1 MRNNEIASVHSV
13 YSLQSI
19 KKQIQSWTPQT
30 MPSLAI
36 LALQDS
42 SSTEV
47 TGTLVSVDPAPA
59 QVFVNTQLM
68 LRTQLLSPPASLHI
82 NCLEVSSE
90 SSNLQKQYR
99 PNFQAGMFKYISLYT
114 QKMLLK
120 QMLSSG
126 NGWDLLCKG
135 ALCELFPA
143 SLALILT
150 SHITKGCGLL
160 LSLVTTEPW
169 KLFCLKN
176 PLKSAKDVK
185 RS

>member
-1 MRNNEIASVHSV
+1 
-13 YSLQSI
+13 
-19 KKQIQSWTPQT
+19 
-30 MPSLAI
+30 MPSLGI

-59 QVFVNTQLM
+59 QVFVNTRLM
-68 LRTQLLSPPASLHI
+68 LRPQLLSPPASLHI

-135 ALCELFPA
+135 ALCRSSSLHRARTEPGSDSDLSHHQRTRFAAFSSDHRTLQVVLFKKP
-143 SLALILT
+143 IK
-150 SHITKGCGLL
+150 ICKGCEKVLIWIAG
-160 LSLVTTEPW
+160 
-169 KLFCLKN
+169 
-176 PLKSAKDVK
+176 D
-185 RS
+185 